1 MADTTKV
8 ELGAL
13 SGAAAGLSVL
23 TDPSVKSDLSK
34 PALALASALD
44 TGIGNALLGK
54 PLSSAGV
61 DLAADLAGELAG
73 KVVEVSGH
81 VLQDAIQSLP
91 LIGTLV
97 SVTIGLISAI
107 RSASI
112 PSDEQI
118 GAWCQQT
125 FSVLAPTPTGSIFA
139 GGATVPADVF
149 ARVHSIRDAKGDSRI
164 PYGDDFA
171 ISQIWPAGGRYR
183 SAYGMLLM
191 QVTEGFPMDPLDFDA
206 AAVKRIEDDYGLAF
220 LDPKKPDPV
229 ADFRAALDAMIDFD
243 REVASLQWKNRFP
256 HAQAIGL
263 PRARRRQFRT
273 LRRAIEATYKVKGSD
288 GGVALFVVYQDLLNA
303 AFRRRLRGNKR
314 ALTRNYVEGLLQR
327 CNFDLRSRYSTSFG
341 DSMWPSGKTVE
352 LYPGRNLQHKL
363 DAARLW
369 SSTERL
375 PNGAGILAPSMVSV
389 HAAIPDNAVGARE
402 YVPPSFIPWV
412 FAWGLVGDHVS
423 CPKSLADLVV
433 SQAETWQRA
442 IEPCYQ
448 AGQAKVAQI
457 EKLGEA
463 YGAHEAHAASP
474 ETPSGKR
481 IATAIAK
488 ALFPPAGLWSALRR
502 GSDGGGA

>member
-1 MADTTKV
+1 MTDTTKV
-8 ELGAL
+8 DLAAL
-13 SGAAAGLSVL
+13 SGAVAGLSVL
-23 TDPSVKSDLSK
+23 TDPSVKNDLSK

-61 DLAADLAGELAG
+61 DLAADLAGEIAG
-73 KVVEVSGH
+73 KVAEVSGE

-91 LIGTLV
+91 LIGMLV
-97 SVTIGLISAI
+97 SVTVGLISAI

-125 FSVLAPTPTGSIFA
+125 FNVLAPTPTGSIFA
-139 GGATVPADVF
+139 GGATVPADIF
-149 ARVHSIRDAKGDSRI
+149 ARVHSIRDAKGDSRMA
-164 PYGDDFA
+164 YGDDFA
-171 ISQIWPAGGRYR
+171 ISQIWPAGERYR

-191 QVTEGFPMDPLDFDA
+191 QVTEGFPLDPLDFDA
-206 AAVKRIEDDYGLAF
+206 AAVKRIVDEYGLEF
-220 LDPKKPDPV
+220 LNPKKPDPV

-243 REVASLQWKNRFP
+243 QEVASRQWKNRFRR
-256 HAQAIGL
+256 AQAVGL
-263 PRARRRQFRT
+263 PRARRRQFRA

-303 AFRRRLRGNKR
+303 AFRRRLPGNKR
-314 ALTRNYVEGLLQR
+314 ALTGNYVEGLLQR
-327 CNFDLRSRYSTSFG
+327 CNYNLGSRYSTSFG

-352 LYPGRNLQHKL
+352 LYPGRHLQHKL
-363 DAARLW
+363 DAALLW
-369 SSTERL
+369 SANERL
-375 PNGAGILAPSMVSV
+375 PNGTGILAPSLVAA
-389 HAAIPDNAVGARE
+389 HAAIPESAVGAKAF
-402 YVPPSFIPWV
+402 VPPCFIPWV

-423 CPKSLADLVV
+423 CPRSLADLVV
-433 SQAETWQRA
+433 SQADTWQRA
-442 IEPCYQ
+442 IEPYYQ

-463 YGAHEAHAASP
+463 HDAQPPSPDASGG
-474 ETPSGKR
+474 SGER

>member
-8 ELGAL
+8 ELAAL

-23 TDPSVKSDLSK
+23 IDPSVKSDLSK

-61 DLAADLAGELAG
+61 DFAADLAGDIAG
-73 KVVEVSGH
+73 KVVEVSGE

-97 SVTIGLISAI
+97 SVTVGLISAI

-139 GGATVPADVF
+139 GGATVPADIF

-164 PYGDDFA
+164 AYGDDFA
-171 ISQIWPAGGRYR
+171 ISQIWPAGERYR

-206 AAVKRIEDDYGLAF
+206 AAVKRIMDEYGLEF
-220 LDPKKPDPV
+220 LDSKNPDPV

-243 REVASLQWKNRFP
+243 QEVAPLQWRNRFP
-256 HAQAIGL
+256 HAQAVGL
-263 PRARRRQFRT
+263 PRARRRQFRA
-273 LRRAIEATYKVKGSD
+273 LRRAIEATYKAKGSD

-314 ALTRNYVEGLLQR
+314 ALTGNYVESLLQR
-327 CNFDLRSRYSTSFG
+327 CNYNLGSRYSTSFG

-352 LYPGRNLQHKL
+352 LYPGRHLQHKL

-369 SSTERL
+369 SAIERL
-375 PNGAGILAPSMVSV
+375 PVPTGSKSLAPSMVGV
-389 HAAIPDNAVGARE
+389 QAAIPKDAVGAKE
-402 YVPPSFIPWV
+402 YVPPSFIPYV

-433 SQAETWQRA
+433 SQADTWQRA
-442 IEPCYQ
+442 IEPYYQ

-457 EKLGEA
+457 EKLGEEQ
-463 YGAHEAHAASP
+463 GASP
-474 ETPSGKR
+474 DRSSGR
-481 IATAIAK
+481 GTGIASAIAK
-488 ALFPPAGLWSALRR
+488 ALFPAAGLWSALRR
-502 GSDGGGA
+502 GSDAGGA